1 MMRAA
6 ADQGFELG
14 LITTALVFGLRHGID
29 WDHIAAITDIT
40 GSQETTRKSLLYS
53 TLYALGHGVMVVA
66 LGTLAIF
73 AGDFLP
79 ASVDSLM
86 ERIVG
91 VTLIAL
97 GLYVFYSL
105 LRDGRNFRMRSR
117 WMLVLGS
124 ARAAVRRLQQR
135 GQPTTILIE
144 HEHEH
149 AHAADDHHS
158 HSPEAHAARTTIA
171 LAEKTHRHRHVHQ
184 APMPHDPFIN
194 YVPRTAFG
202 IGVLH
207 GVGAETPTQVLLFVA
222 AAGVTGKVGGFVM
235 LFAFVIGLLISNTAI
250 ALAGTFGF
258 KGAERNFGV
267 YATIAVV
274 TAVFSLALGV
284 LFVFGRGGVLPGI
297 LAG

>member
-1 MMRAA
+1 MNPAVEE
-6 ADQGFELG
+6 GFQWG
-14 LITTALVFGLRHGID
+14 LMATALVFGLRHGID

-40 GSQETTRKSLLYS
+40 GSQESTRKSLLYS

-66 LGTLAIF
+66 LGALAIL
-73 AGDFLP
+73 AGGYLP

-86 ERIVG
+86 ERVVG

-105 LRDGRNFRMRSR
+105 ARDGRNFRMRSR
-117 WMLVLGS
+117 WMLVLS
-124 ARAAVRRLQQR
+124 AARAGIHRLQQR
-135 GQPTTILIE
+135 SEPTTILIE

-149 AHAADDHHS
+149 PVDDHHPHATEI
-158 HSPEAHAARTTIA
+158 HSGRSAVA
-171 LAEKTHRHRHVHQ
+171 LAQRTHRHHHVHHV
-184 APMPHDPFIN
+184 PMPQDPFIN
-194 YVPRTAFG
+194 YAPKTAFG
-202 IGVLH
+202 IGALH

-222 AAGVTGKVGGFVM
+222 AAGVTGKIGGFLM

-250 ALAGTFGF
+250 AVAGTLGF

-267 YATIAVV
+267 YASIAVV

-284 LFVFGRGGVLPGI
+284 FFVFGRGGLLPAI

>member
-1 MMRAA
+1 MHPAVEE
-6 ADQGFELG
+6 GFQWG
-14 LITTALVFGLRHGID
+14 LMTTALVFGLRHGID

-66 LGTLAIF
+66 LGAVAIF
-73 AGDFLP
+73 AGEFLP

-86 ERIVG
+86 ERVVG

-105 LRDGRNFRMRSR
+105 ARHGRNFRMRSR
-117 WMLVLGS
+117 WMLLLGA
-124 ARAAVRRLQQR
+124 ARAGIRHLQQR
-135 GQPTTILIE
+135 GEPRTILIE

-149 AHAADDHHS
+149 AVDEDHPHPPEVRSGPAAV
-158 HSPEAHAARTTIA
+158 A
-171 LAEKTHRHRHVHQ
+171 LAQKTHRHRHVHH
-184 APMPHDPFIN
+184 APMPQDPFIN
-194 YVPRTAFG
+194 YAPKTAFG

-222 AAGVTGKVGGFVM
+222 AAGVSGKLGGFLM

-250 ALAGTFGF
+250 AIAGTLGF

-274 TAVFSLALGV
+274 TAAISVALGV
-284 LFVFGRGGVLPGI
+284 LFVFGRGGALPAI